1 MTIDL
6 EELRQQ
12 KAFEELQAQNQAE
25 GKPVTTAFLVV
36 QDTSGQWLALHDF
49 DQHNL
54 IPERA
59 ATLDDILGG
68 SAAVMSG
75 CTAQQAAFHTVMAMN
90 QQAQQMRAAAENQ
103 KLMSVIDPAKLRNN

>member
-12 KAFEELQAQNQAE
+12 KAFEELQAQQEAE
-25 GKPVTTAFLVV
+25 GKTVTTAFLVV
-36 QDTSGQWLALHDF
+36 QDTSGQWIALADINQPTLVV
-49 DQHNL
+49 
-54 IPERA
+54 ERA
-59 ATLDDILGG
+59 ATLDDIIGG

-75 CTAQQAAFHTVMAMN
+75 CTAQQTAFHTIMTMN

-103 KLMSVIDPAKLRNN
+103 KLASLIDQNKLRS